1 MKEEEIKKKNDERG
15 VYIGKIACNVMDAI
29 EDVFGS
35 ATPKPN
41 GLDMIDALALAS
53 VFLLGRQIKS
63 NCNGKK
69 TMQSIMKSTMWS
81 LTSQIYTFAEP
92 FIKEEEPWDMQL
104 GECEEGGENE
114 QS

>member
-1 MKEEEIKKKNDERG
+1 MNKKDEIKKKHAEGSVCNL
-15 VYIGKIACNVMDAI
+15 ACNVMDAI

-53 VFLLGRQIKS
+53 VFLLGRQIKC

-69 TMQSIMKSTMWS
+69 TMQSVMKGTIWS
-81 LTSQIYTFAEP
+81 LKNQIDTLAAP
-92 FIKEEEPWDMQL
+92 FIEEEEPWDMQI